1 MFYTNRLKV
10 PILLII
16 MANRILINGSGS
28 SGNNIVIDSNGHKLL
43 VDLGVDYKTIMS
55 SLCYDIT
62 NVSAALASH
71 NHIDHVRC
79 LDKFIHMGIP
89 CYGNKDVCDAHNGC
103 IELPKVLNVNG
114 FKIQT
119 FELVHN
125 APTNAFVID
134 TDDGIRILYCTDTK
148 RIPKK
153 VKGVHYAAIEC
164 NYDQDTI
171 IDNEME
177 DVFTKSKPENHQS
190 LDECA
195 RYLKAINNVNL
206 QCIILW
212 HMSMTNIDENKAIAM
227 VKREL
232 GFDNVIAANKGDIV
246 ELVKEEF

>member
-1 MFYTNRLKV
+1 
-10 PILLII
+10 

-28 SGNNIVIDSNGHKLL
+28 SGNNIIIESNGHKLL
-43 VDLGVDYKTIMS
+43 VDLGIDYKTIMS

-103 IELPKVLNVNG
+103 IELPKVLKVDG

-125 APTNAFVID
+125 APTNAFIID

-153 VKGVHYAAIEC
+153 VKGVHYAVIEC
-164 NYDQDTI
+164 NNDQNAI
-171 IDNEME
+171 IDNAME
-177 DVFTKSKPENHQS
+177 DVFTKSRPENHQS
-190 LDECA
+190 LDECI

-212 HMSMTNIDENKAIAM
+212 HMSMTNIDENKAIDM

>member
-1 MFYTNRLKV
+1 
-10 PILLII
+10 

-28 SGNNIVIDSNGHKLL
+28 SGNNIVIESNGHKLL

-103 IELPKVLNVNG
+103 IELPKVLNVDG
-114 FKIQT
+114 FKVQT

-153 VKGVHYAAIEC
+153 VKGVHYAIIEC
-164 NYDQDTI
+164 DYDQDTI
-171 IDNEME
+171 IDNAMC

-190 LDECA
+190 LNECI

-232 GFDNVIAANKGDIV
+232 GFDNVIAAKKGDIV

>member
-1 MFYTNRLKV
+1 MIGRL
-10 PILLII
+10 LF
-16 MANRILINGSGS
+16 
-28 SGNNIVIDSNGHKLL
+28 
-43 VDLGVDYKTIMS
+43 
-55 SLCYDIT
+55 
-62 NVSAALASH
+62 AATDERH
-71 NHIDHVRC
+71 QDHVKS
-79 LDKFIHMGIP
+79 LDYFINLGIP

-103 IELPKVLNVNG
+103 IELPKVLKVDG

-153 VKGVHYAAIEC
+153 VKGVHYAIIEC
-164 NYDQDTI
+164 NNDQDAI
-171 IDNEME
+171 INNAME

-190 LDECA
+190 LDECI

-227 VKREL
+227 VKREV
-232 GFDNVIAANKGDIV
+232 GFDNVVVADSGMEIEIQKS
-246 ELVKEEF
+246 EF

>member
-1 MFYTNRLKV
+1 
-10 PILLII
+10 

-28 SGNNIVIDSNGHKLL
+28 SGNNIVIESNGHKLL

-103 IELPKVLNVNG
+103 IELPKVLKVDG

-153 VKGVHYAAIEC
+153 VKGVHYATIEC
-164 NYDQDTI
+164 NYSQDTI
-171 IDNEME
+171 IDNAME

-190 LDECA
+190 LCECA
-195 RYLKAINNVNL
+195 RYLKAIDKVNL
-206 QCIILW
+206 QCIVLW
-212 HMSMTNIDENKAIAM
+212 HMSMTNIDENKAVDTI
-227 VKREL
+227 KREV
-232 GFDNVIAANKGDIV
+232 GFDNVVVADRGLEIEIQKS
-246 ELVKEEF
+246 EF

>member
-1 MFYTNRLKV
+1 MIGRL
-10 PILLII
+10 LF
-16 MANRILINGSGS
+16 
-28 SGNNIVIDSNGHKLL
+28 
-43 VDLGVDYKTIMS
+43 
-55 SLCYDIT
+55 
-62 NVSAALASH
+62 AATDER
-71 NHIDHVRC
+71 HIDHVKS
-79 LDKFIHMGIP
+79 LDYFINLGIP
-89 CYGNKDVCDAHNGC
+89 CYGNKDVCSIHKGC
-103 IELPKVLNVNG
+103 IELPKVLKVDG
-114 FKIQT
+114 FKVQT
-119 FELVHN
+119 FELVHDVPN
-125 APTNAFVID
+125 NSFVID

-153 VKGVHYAAIEC
+153 VKGVHYACIEC
-164 NYDQDTI
+164 NYDQNTR
-171 IDNEME
+171 IDNAME

-190 LDECA
+190 LDECI

>member
-1 MFYTNRLKV
+1 MIGRL
-10 PILLII
+10 LF
-16 MANRILINGSGS
+16 
-28 SGNNIVIDSNGHKLL
+28 
-43 VDLGVDYKTIMS
+43 
-55 SLCYDIT
+55 
-62 NVSAALASH
+62 AATDER
-71 NHIDHVRC
+71 HIDHVKS
-79 LDKFIHMGIP
+79 LDYFINLGIP

-103 IELPKVLNVNG
+103 IELPKVLKVDG
-114 FKIQT
+114 FKVQT
-119 FELVHN
+119 FELVHDVPN
-125 APTNAFVID
+125 NAFVID

-153 VKGVHYAAIEC
+153 VKGVHYACIEC
-164 NYDQDTI
+164 NHDQDAI
-171 IDNEME
+171 LDNEME

-190 LDECA
+190 LDECI

-232 GFDNVIAANKGDIV
+232 SFDNVIGANKGDIV

>member
-1 MFYTNRLKV
+1 MIGRL
-10 PILLII
+10 LF
-16 MANRILINGSGS
+16 
-28 SGNNIVIDSNGHKLL
+28 
-43 VDLGVDYKTIMS
+43 
-55 SLCYDIT
+55 
-62 NVSAALASH
+62 AATDER
-71 NHIDHVRC
+71 HIDHVKS
-79 LDKFIHMGIP
+79 LDYFINLGIP

-103 IELPKVLNVNG
+103 IELPKVLKVDG
-114 FKIQT
+114 FKVQT

-148 RIPKK
+148 RIPTK
-153 VKGVHYAAIEC
+153 VKGVHYACIEC
-164 NYDQDTI
+164 NYEQDTI
-171 IDNEME
+171 IDNAMC

-190 LDECA
+190 LDECI

>member
-1 MFYTNRLKV
+1 
-10 PILLII
+10 

-28 SGNNIVIDSNGHKLL
+28 SGNNIIIESNGKKLL

-103 IELPKVLNVNG
+103 IELPNVLKVDG
-114 FKIQT
+114 FKVQT

-125 APTNAFVID
+125 IPTNAFIID
-134 TDDGIRILYCTDTK
+134 TEDGIRILYCTDTK

-153 VKGVHYAAIEC
+153 VKGVHYACIEC
-164 NYDQDTI
+164 NNDQNTI

-190 LDECA
+190 LCECA
-195 RYLKAINNVNL
+195 RYLKAIDKVNL
-206 QCIILW
+206 QCIVLW
-212 HMSMTNIDENKAIAM
+212 HMSMTNIDENKAVDTI
-227 VKREL
+227 KREV
-232 GFDNVIAANKGDIV
+232 GFDNVVVADSGMEIEIQKS
-246 ELVKEEF
+246 EF

>member
-1 MFYTNRLKV
+1 
-10 PILLII
+10 

-28 SGNNIVIDSNGHKLL
+28 SGNNIVIESNGKKLL
-43 VDLGVDYKTIMS
+43 VDLGVDYKTIMR
-55 SLCYDIT
+55 SLFYDII
-62 NVSAALASH
+62 NVSAALVTHAH
-71 NHIDHVRC
+71 LDHMRC
-79 LDKFIHMGIP
+79 LDKFIHIGIP
-89 CYGNKDVCDAHNGC
+89 CYGNKDVCDAHNDC
-103 IELPKVLNVNG
+103 IELPKVLKVDG

-125 APTNAFVID
+125 VPNNAFVID

-171 IDNEME
+171 IDNAME

-190 LDECA
+190 LDECI

-206 QCIILW
+206 QCVILW

>member
-1 MFYTNRLKV
+1 MIGRL
-10 PILLII
+10 LF
-16 MANRILINGSGS
+16 
-28 SGNNIVIDSNGHKLL
+28 
-43 VDLGVDYKTIMS
+43 
-55 SLCYDIT
+55 
-62 NVSAALASH
+62 AATDERH
-71 NHIDHVRC
+71 TDHVKS
-79 LDKFIHMGIP
+79 LDYFINLGIP
-89 CYGNKDVCDAHNGC
+89 CYGNKDVCSIHKGC
-103 IELPKVLNVNG
+103 IELPNVLNVDG
-114 FKIQT
+114 FKVQT
-119 FELVHN
+119 FELVHDVQN
-125 APTNAFVID
+125 NAFIID

-153 VKGVHYAAIEC
+153 VKGVHYACIEC
-164 NYDQDTI
+164 NYDQNTI

-190 LDECA
+190 LDECI